1 MGAHNL
7 SDRAVGKTMREAYDS
22 AVSNAEYNH
31 GHDPYNGTIS
41 TTEGFTDKTRELTKL
56 MARKREGSVKFTVN
70 VGNGFGFKQIDK
82 HFKDMTEDEWHKQCV
97 NDWEE
102 EAWDNTEKW
111 EEVWGALSNKKTNL
125 YIFAGWA
132 AE

>member
-7 SDRAVGKTMREAYDS
+7 ADRAVGKTMSEAYDS
-22 AVSNAEYNH
+22 AVSYATSQYGSN
-31 GHDPYNGTIS
+31 GYNGSIS
-41 TTEGFTDKTRELTKL
+41 TTNGYKDKTKELEELLARE
-56 MARKREGSVKFTVN
+56 REGSVKFTVN

-82 HFKDMTEDEWHKQCV
+82 HFKDMTEDEWRTKCV

-102 EAWDNTEKW
+102 EAWDNTKKW

-132 AE
+132 AA

>member
-1 MGAHNL
+1 MGAHNMQ
-7 SDRAVGKTMREAYDS
+7 DRSVGKTMREAYDR
-22 AVSNAEYNH
+22 AVQNAESEH
-31 GHDPYNGTIS
+31 GYDAYNGTIS
-41 TTEGFTDKTRELTKL
+41 TTQGFKDKTRKFEELMT
-56 MARKREGSVKFTVN
+56 RKREGSVKFTVN

-82 HFKDMTEDEWHKQCV
+82 YFKDMTEDEWHKQCV

>member
-7 SDRAVGKTMREAYDS
+7 SDCGVGKTMREAYDN
-22 AVSNAEYNH
+22 AVSYAENEH
-31 GHDPYNGTIS
+31 GHNGYNGTIS
-41 TTEGFTDKTRELTKL
+41 TTQGFKDKTGKL
-56 MARKREGSVKFTVN
+56 EQLLSRKRKGSVKFTVN

-82 HFKDMTEDEWHKQCV
+82 HFKDMTEDEWRTKCV

-102 EAWDNTEKW
+102 EAWDNTKKW

-132 AE
+132 AA

>member
-7 SDRAVGKTMREAYDS
+7 SDRAVGKTMRGAYDS
-22 AVSNAEYNH
+22 AVSYAENEYGHNA
-31 GHDPYNGTIS
+31 YNGTIS
-41 TTEGFTDKTRELTKL
+41 TTQGFKDKTRKFEELMT
-56 MARKREGSVKFTVN
+56 RKREGSVKFTVN

-82 HFKDMTEDEWHKQCV
+82 YFKDMTEDEWHKQCV

-111 EEVWGALSNKKTNL
+111 EEVWGALSDKKTNL